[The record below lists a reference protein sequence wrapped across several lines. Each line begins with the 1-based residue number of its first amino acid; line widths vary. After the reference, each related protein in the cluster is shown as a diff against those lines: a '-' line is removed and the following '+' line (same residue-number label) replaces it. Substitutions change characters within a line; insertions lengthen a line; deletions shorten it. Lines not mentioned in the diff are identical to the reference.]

1 MQLQEIEIINTL
13 EALARINAMLHFHQ
27 SQDEPS
33 ENSITNYEIR
43 RFDLLAQLNAL
54 LAEYELTLSFCP
66 KRVA

>member
-1 MQLQEIEIINTL
+1 MKSNEIINTL

-43 RFDLLAQLNAL
+43 RLDLLEQLNEL
-54 LAEYELTLSFCP
+54 LAEYELTLYFRP
-66 KRVA
+66 KSVA